1 MRDLSVSGIFPISEQ
16 AAETFPISVKMDVP
30 VGILKIA
37 GANKKSLN

>member
-30 VGILKIA
+30 VAIPKCGT
-37 GANKKSLN
+37 NKEKV